1 MTTNVLE
8 LKDVTKVFG
17 GGEIVALDRVS
28 LGVPE
33 GSLFGFVGLNGA
45 GKTTTI
51 RIIAGMST
59 MNSGEMFFLGRPFR
73 SHERAAK
80 RLFGFVLDEP
90 LYFDW
95 MTAREYLRFAAVM
108 YELSLRE
115 AVARTEDLLDF
126 LDLSARADDPI
137 STYSTGMRKKVSL
150 ASAIIHKPKVVV
162 LDEPLEGIDALTSSA
177 IKKALRHIAHSG
189 STILIT
195 SHNLDT
201 LERLCDHVG
210 IIHQGKVILECTM
223 AELLERASSLPAAGA
238 ADSLEEIFL
247 KLVGAPETVHLPP
260 WL

>member
-8 LKDVTKVFG
+8 LKDITKTF
-17 GGEIVALDRVS
+17 GGEITALDGIS

-33 GSLFGFVGLNGA
+33 RSIFGFVGLNGA

-51 RIIAGMST
+51 RIIAGMIRES
-59 MNSGEMFFLGRPFR
+59 SGKMSFLGEPFSAR
-73 SHERAAK
+73 ERVAK
-80 RLFGFVLDEP
+80 RQFGFVLDEP

-108 YELSLRE
+108 YELPMRD
-115 AVARTEDLLDF
+115 AVARTDDLLDF
-126 LDLSARADDPI
+126 LDLSERANDPI
-137 STYSTGMRKKVSL
+137 ATYSTGMKKKVSL
-150 ASAIIHKPKVVV
+150 AAAIIHKPRVVI

-189 STILIT
+189 ATVMIT

-201 LERLCDHVG
+201 LERLCDHIG
-210 IIHQGKVILECTM
+210 IIHGGRVLLQCTM
-223 AELLERASSLPAAGA
+223 AELLERAKASPGGGS

-247 KLVGAPETVHLPP
+247 KLVSAPSTVHLPS